1 MQEDPAGKVVPLTL
15 GQVAGSMTKALA
27 VYAAA
32 RKTADKSILAV
43 LLIDQPEMVWLRM
56 SVQFS

>member
-1 MQEDPAGKVVPLTL
+1 MPLTL

-43 LLIDQPEMVWLRM
+43 LLMDQAEMV
-56 SVQFS
+56 